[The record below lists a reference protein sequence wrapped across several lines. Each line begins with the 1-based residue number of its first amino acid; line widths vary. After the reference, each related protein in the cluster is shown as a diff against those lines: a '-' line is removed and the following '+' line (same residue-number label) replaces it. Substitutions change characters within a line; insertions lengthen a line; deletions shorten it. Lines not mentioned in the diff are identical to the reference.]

1 MALATYHIFVDGKG
15 YAGESDEIEDSPAG
29 FDGGWT
35 GIRPREC
42 AGIKFGD
49 AVDIVSVRNL
59 TSHLERIIR
68 RIGDSREI
76 VIRRIN

>member
-1 MALATYHIFVDGKG
+1 MALPVYNIFVDGQG
-15 YAGESDEIEDSPAG
+15 YAGESDEVEDSPAG
-29 FDGGWT
+29 FDGGWS
-35 GIRPREC
+35 GRRPMQC

-59 TSHLERIIR
+59 TSHLERIVR

-76 VIRRIN
+76 VIRRTN